1 MLQNGNKYMF
11 DKLLTKEEI
20 KKCKKLHLKKGEILF
35 KENEKCDSVFLLL
48 EGEILIS
55 SSDIDGNEE
64 IYNYLKSGD
73 MIANILVFA
82 KNNTFLGDAIAQ
94 KNTTILQIKK
104 DILLEIL
111 KNNNLFLDW
120 FLSYNSNETMESK
133 IKAKL
138 LSKRSIK
145 DRIIYYLTINGGI
158 IDESVTSISK
168 KIMINRVC
176 VSRIISDLEKQN
188 IIKRKGKTIIYSL
201 SSKRFINS

>member
-1 MLQNGNKYMF
+1 MF

-82 KNNTFLGDAIAQ
+82 KNNTFLGDAIVQ

-188 IIKRKGKTIIYSL
+188 IIKRKGKTIIYCL

>member
-1 MLQNGNKYMF
+1 MF

-158 IDESVTSISK
+158 INESVTSISK
-168 KIMINRVC
+168 KIMVNRVC

-201 SSKRFINS
+201 SSKRFING

>member
-1 MLQNGNKYMF
+1 MF

-201 SSKRFINS
+201 SSKRFING

>member
-1 MLQNGNKYMF
+1 MF
-11 DKLLTKEEI
+11 NKLLTKEEI

-35 KENEKCDSVFLLL
+35 KENEKCDFVFLLL

-104 DILLEIL
+104 DLLLEIL

-201 SSKRFINS
+201 SSKRFING

>member
-1 MLQNGNKYMF
+1 MY

-158 IDESVTSISK
+158 IDESVTSISE

-201 SSKRFINS
+201 SSKRFING

>member
-1 MLQNGNKYMF
+1 MF

>member
-1 MLQNGNKYMF
+1 MF

-145 DRIIYYLTINGGI
+145 DRIIYYLIINGGI

-201 SSKRFINS
+201 SSKRFING

>member
-1 MLQNGNKYMF
+1 MF

-111 KNNNLFLDW
+111 KNNNLFLNC

-201 SSKRFINS
+201 SSKRFING

>member
-1 MLQNGNKYMF
+1 MF
-11 DKLLTKEEI
+11 NKLLTKEEI

-145 DRIIYYLTINGGI
+145 DRIIYYLIINGGI

-188 IIKRKGKTIIYSL
+188 IIKRKGKTIIYNL
-201 SSKRFINS
+201 SSKRFING

>member
-1 MLQNGNKYMF
+1 MF
-11 DKLLTKEEI
+11 NKLLTKEEI

-201 SSKRFINS
+201 SSKRFING

>member
-1 MLQNGNKYMF
+1 ML

-145 DRIIYYLTINGGI
+145 DRIIYYLIINGGI

-201 SSKRFINS
+201 SSKRFING

>member
-1 MLQNGNKYMF
+1 MF
-11 DKLLTKEEI
+11 EKLLTKEEI

-73 MIANILVFA
+73 MIANILIFA

-111 KNNNLFLDW
+111 KNNNLFLDL

-133 IKAKL
+133 IKTKL

-201 SSKRFINS
+201 SSKRFING

>member
-1 MLQNGNKYMF
+1 M
-11 DKLLTKEEI
+11 
-20 KKCKKLHLKKGEILF
+20 
-35 KENEKCDSVFLLL
+35 
-48 EGEILIS
+48 
-55 SSDIDGNEE
+55 
-64 IYNYLKSGD
+64 
-73 MIANILVFA
+73 
-82 KNNTFLGDAIAQ
+82 
-94 KNTTILQIKK
+94 
-104 DILLEIL
+104 

>member
-1 MLQNGNKYMF
+1 MF
-11 DKLLTKEEI
+11 EKLLTKEEI

-133 IKAKL
+133 IKTKL

-201 SSKRFINS
+201 SSKRFING

>member
-1 MLQNGNKYMF
+1 MF
-11 DKLLTKEEI
+11 NKLLTKEEI

-133 IKAKL
+133 IKTKL

-176 VSRIISDLEKQN
+176 VSRIISDLERQN

-201 SSKRFINS
+201 SSKRFING

>member
-1 MLQNGNKYMF
+1 MF

-20 KKCKKLHLKKGEILF
+20 KKCKKLHLEKGEILF

-158 IDESVTSISK
+158 INESVTSISK

-201 SSKRFINS
+201 SSKRFING